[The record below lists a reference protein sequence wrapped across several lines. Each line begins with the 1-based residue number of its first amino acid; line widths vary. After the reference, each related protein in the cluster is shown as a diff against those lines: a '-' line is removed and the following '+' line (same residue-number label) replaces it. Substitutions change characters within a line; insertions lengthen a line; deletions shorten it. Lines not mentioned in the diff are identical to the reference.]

1 MRTEEEMFHSIISA
15 AEADERV
22 LAVYLKGSRTNPN
35 VPKDIYQDFDI
46 VYVVKETESFRRDLS
61 WLDRF
66 GTVILKQEQDDDFGY
81 GDRFG
86 LRSQYDQAY
95 SWLLLFDDGNR
106 IDIGVETV
114 EFMKKESNRNKLFLP
129 LLDKTGC
136 LPKLPPPTD
145 EDFHVSKP
153 SEKQYLGC
161 CNEFF
166 WSLCDVAKGI
176 FRKSMSA
183 DSGNIWNY
191 LEKHEAIIVGR
202 GSLTAYDDI
211 VSGRVN
217 VCYEDR
223 QYIHAHRY
231 GYGRHRKERVQ
242 HVPGGQAVMIRQ
254 AGGVLESV
262 SVGVDFHTKMRRN
275 NGTAYATEHAGIAL
289 KGINKEQLHIGD
301 VFVIRNAGNR
311 R

>member
-106 IDIGVETV
+106 IDIGVETE
-114 EFMKKESNRNKLFLP
+114 EFMKKGSNRNKLFLP

-145 EDFHVSKP
+145 EDFHVRKP

-176 FRKSMSA
+176 FRDELPFAMSV
-183 DSGNIWNY
+183 Y
-191 LEKHEAIIVGR
+191 YQQTHHMLEVMLGWYI
-202 GSLTAYDDI
+202 GSRTEY
-211 VSGRVN
+211 
-217 VCYEDR
+217 
-223 QYIHAHRY
+223 
-231 GYGRHRKERVQ
+231 
-242 HVPGGQAVMIRQ
+242 
-254 AGGVLESV
+254 SV
-262 SVGVDFHTKMRRN
+262 SCGKQNKYLKRYLPEDVYCLYRETFPAGDYGHFRHAIRSSCRLFRE
-275 NGTAYATEHAGIAL
+275 TAVSLSESLGMAYPEEYERGFKRYMEVFSGKQTERENYESGCL
-289 KGINKEQLHIGD
+289 
-301 VFVIRNAGNR
+301 
-311 R
+311 